1 MEDSCKHRPF
11 VFMLA
16 PSGRSGT
23 NYLHRLL
30 VEADVCSQPLGNAL
44 STEDGYLCHA
54 ELLIEY
60 TDRVRSYH
68 VLCSSAQTPELV
80 VLQDRILREF
90 GDGLKRAV
98 DAEGRL
104 PILLKTPRTRNIES
118 FFRLFY
124 NDKLIIIVRDGRDT
138 CESLVKSNFEKN
150 HEKAFHL
157 WNTNARA
164 AMAFIEGISIKK
176 NEDKVLLLRYEDI
189 LADPA
194 KAVMK
199 VAAWLNVP
207 VDPKRL
213 PDFEQIPI
221 IGSSEIGREKDGSFT
236 YKTVP
241 AQPNFKPVG
250 RWHSW
255 PAPLRQQFKEIANEP
270 LVYFG
275 YESDDKW

>member
-1 MEDSCKHRPF
+1 MEDSCNHRPF

-16 PSGRSGT
+16 PKGRSGT
-23 NYLHRLL
+23 HYLQRLL
-30 VEADVCSQPLGNAL
+30 VEAGVCELPLGKVL
-44 STEDGYLCHA
+44 SNEDWFLTHSDI
-54 ELLIEY
+54 LIEY
-60 TDRVRSYH
+60 TDRLRSQYAEFSH
-68 VLCSSAQTPELV
+68 VQTPEIV
-80 VLQDRILREF
+80 VLQDRILREL
-90 GDGLKRAV
+90 GDGLKRTV

-104 PILLKTPRTRNIES
+104 PILLMTPNSGSIES

-150 HEKAFHL
+150 HEQAFHG

-176 NEDKVLLLRYEDI
+176 NADKVLLLRYEDI

>member
-1 MEDSCKHRPF
+1 MEYLCRHRPF

-16 PSGRSGT
+16 PMGRSGT
-23 NYLHRLL
+23 NYLHKLL
-30 VEADVCSQPLGNAL
+30 VEGDVCELPSGRVFSSEDWLLQNA
-44 STEDGYLCHA
+44 H
-54 ELLIEY
+54 LLIEY
-60 TDRVRSYH
+60 TDRLRSH
-68 VLCSSAQTPELV
+68 QALVPPAQTPELD
-80 VLQDRILREF
+80 VLQGRILREL
-90 GDGLKRAV
+90 GEGLKRAV
-98 DAEGRL
+98 NAEGRL
-104 PILLKTPRTRNIES
+104 PILLKTPATRNIES

-124 NDKLIIIVRDGRDT
+124 NDKLLIIVRDGRDT
-138 CESLVKSNFEKN
+138 CESFVKSNFEKN

-207 VDPKRL
+207 VDPQRL
-213 PDFEQIPI
+213 PDLEQIPI
-221 IGSSEIGREKDGSFT
+221 MGSSEIGREKDGSFT

-241 AQPNFKPVG
+241 ARPNFKPVG

-255 PAPLRQQFKEIANEP
+255 PAPLRQQFKDIANEP